1 MGLPFQSAPIT
12 GIILTSITIIIVTI
26 ITIIIIVNVVVIIII
41 IVIITVMFSTYG
53 LVNIWSL
60 LGPSCGLFGT
70 RKSPLTLVQLICSS
84 MSGQARCAGFGAP
97 LLARRY
103 GSGLGGYMQVGRI

>member
-41 IVIITVMFSTYG
+41 VIITVMFSTYG

-70 RKSPLTLVQLICSS
+70 RKSPPNLVQLICSS
-84 MSGQARCAGFGAP
+84 MSGQARCGGFGAP

-103 GSGLGGYMQVGRI
+103 GLSLGGYMQVGRI